1 MLQVEFNGILK
12 LIGKGYSL
20 SFHQDRPFVSL
31 AGKNGQLLAELFAYS
46 GVHPLHTRDDA
57 ISPGVWEIEQTPELG
72 GPSLYYATHID
83 ATGESLSSADYRLI
97 RQVWDRCR
105 RESAIKE
112 GVGRWQ

>member
-20 SFHQDRPFVSL
+20 SFHEDRPFVSL
-31 AGKNGQLLAELFAYS
+31 SGKNGQLLAELFAYS

-57 ISPGVWEIEQTPELG
+57 ILPGVWEIEQTPELG